1 MPYYTNI
8 SNPELY
14 YFHNLPV
21 KNFTIKLTDLL
32 TSGLFKVDEIITDS
46 IYKIYPLFYTN
57 TITSSNSDDRILDN
71 RCIICNKKDKETY
84 ITFISDENEEIVD
97 YNNYASYYDIDDNL
111 TTNQF
116 NAYVSLIR
124 HNTIHNDNIRIAET
138 VQAQYGTY
146 EFDLDGCT
154 ILDNGIVITDETITA
169 QPMVRLTGNVFHYS
183 TYTLKLNILHYT
195 GVNILDDITP
205 TDFIVVDTLEIE
217 LTPNTWIPIPIANI
231 ENGYIIDFD
240 TTVEI
245 AHNKPVIANWIQSIE
260 VTSEP
265 TIIQTGET
273 AEIYATGY
281 DNGHI
286 PVSTGHTIHFFEKI
300 EPVITV
306 SASQSIIQTS
316 DNTEIYAKVKDTDG
330 SLAQNVQVHFYQ
342 KPEASVPTTLSV
354 VADNPVLSY
363 SDGDSAVLSATVRDQ
378 YSLPMSN
385 QSVVFK
391 VGDTVLDTVMTDDS
405 GVAEYEYTSHGSGDV
420 TFTFECGNLSESI
433 TIEDCWNAHLSEISI
448 TGDTVNS
455 IGMDNVHNVQN
466 DDFILEF
473 DHKGNGNI
481 CIGATSQYS
490 TPSTANYRLTLGTY
504 DNKYYCA
511 VRTSSTDETSG
522 SSEDNSTYYSYKI
535 EKEGTTVKFYANN
548 VLIATKTA
556 SFFTNYDAY
565 SIYNIKWGGGTDYVK
580 NIRLKPL

>member
-57 TITSSNSDDRILDN
+57 EITSSNSEDKLLDN
-71 RCIICNKKDKETY
+71 KCLICTKKDKETY
-84 ITFISDENEEIVD
+84 ITFIRNSDEEIVD
-97 YNNYASYYDIDDNL
+97 YNNYASYYDIDDSL

-116 NAYVSLIR
+116 NAYVSLLR
-124 HNTIHNDNIRIAET
+124 HNTVHNDSIRIAET

-169 QPMVRLTGNVFHYS
+169 QPQVRLTGNVFHYS

-205 TDFIVVDTLEIE
+205 TDFIIVDTLEIE

-245 AHNKPVIANWIQSIE
+245 AHNKPVIADWIQTIE
-260 VTSEP
+260 VTGEP

-281 DNGHI
+281 DNGHV
-286 PVSTGHTIHFFEKI
+286 PVSTGHTIHFFEKL
-300 EPVITV
+300 EPTINV
-306 SASQSIIQTS
+306 SASQSIIQTN
-316 DNTEIYAKVKDTDG
+316 DTTEIYAKVKDEDG
-330 SLAQNVQVHFYQ
+330 SLAQNVQVHFY
-342 KPEASVPTTLSV
+342 E
-354 VADNPVLSY
+354 
-363 SDGDSAVLSATVRDQ
+363 
-378 YSLPMSN
+378 
-385 QSVVFK
+385 
-391 VGDTVLDTVMTDDS
+391 
-405 GVAEYEYTSHGSGDV
+405 EE
-420 TFTFECGNLSESI
+420 
-433 TIEDCWNAHLSEISI
+433 
-448 TGDTVNS
+448 
-455 IGMDNVHNVQN
+455 
-466 DDFILEF
+466 
-473 DHKGNGNI
+473 
-481 CIGATSQYS
+481 
-490 TPSTANYRLTLGTY
+490 
-504 DNKYYCA
+504 
-511 VRTSSTDETSG
+511 
-522 SSEDNSTYYSYKI
+522 
-535 EKEGTTVKFYANN
+535 
-548 VLIATKTA
+548 
-556 SFFTNYDAY
+556 
-565 SIYNIKWGGGTDYVK
+565 
-580 NIRLKPL
+580 

>member
-1 MPYYTNI
+1 MPYYSNI
-8 SNPELY
+8 ANQELQ
-14 YFHNLPV
+14 YFHNLKV
-21 KNFTIKLTDLL
+21 KNFTIKLSDVL
-32 TSGLFKVDEIITDS
+32 TSGLFKVETIIADT

-71 RCIICNKKDKETY
+71 KCIICNKKEKETY

-97 YNNYASYYDIDDNL
+97 YNNYATYYDIDDNL

-116 NAYVSLIR
+116 NAYVSLLR
-124 HNTIHNDNIRIAET
+124 HNTVHNDNIRIAET

-154 ILDNGIVITDETITA
+154 VLDNGIVITDETITA
-169 QPMVRLTGNVFHYS
+169 QPQVRLTGNVFHYS

-205 TDFIVVDTLEIE
+205 TDFIIVDTLEIE

-245 AHNKPVIANWIQSIE
+245 AHNKPVIADWIQTIE

-273 AEIYATGY
+273 AEVYATGY
-281 DNGHI
+281 DNGHV

-300 EPVITV
+300 EPTINL
-306 SASQSIIQTS
+306 SASKSIIQTN
-316 DNTEIYAKVKDTDG
+316 DTTELYAKVKDEDG
-330 SLAQNVQVHFYQ
+330 SLAQNVQVHFYHQ
-342 KPEASVPTTLSV
+342 TEAPVPTTLSV

-378 YSLPMSN
+378 DSLPMSN

-391 VGDTVLDTVMTDDS
+391 VGDTVLDTVMTD
-405 GVAEYEYTSHGSGDV
+405 GNGKAEYEYTSQGFGDV
-420 TFTFECGNLSESI
+420 TFTVECMNLQE
-433 TIEDCWNAHLSEISI
+433 TYEVEDCLLYQDMTKIKSSW
-448 TGDTVNS
+448 TKDTSVSGRTIYKLTPNY
-455 IGMDNVHNVQN
+455 QN
-466 DDFILEF
+466 DVELTFQLKGTIPSSFMIGFGETGGSPLYWAKCMWYKDGNTLKVFADNDGWTIKTWAESTSTVFKLQTSNLHGITPYYNTTATTKRNTNSSYPLNLRIDDF
-473 DHKGNGNI
+473 
-481 CIGATSQYS
+481 A
-490 TPSTANYRLTLGTY
+490 
-504 DNKYYCA
+504 
-511 VRTSSTDETSG
+511 
-522 SSEDNSTYYSYKI
+522 
-535 EKEGTTVKFYANN
+535 N
-548 VLIATKTA
+548 VL
-556 SFFTNYDAY
+556 DL
-565 SIYNIKWGGGTDYVK
+565 DYLKV
-580 NIRLKPL
+580 KPL

>member
-97 YNNYASYYDIDDNL
+97 YDNYATYYDIDDNL

-116 NAYVSLIR
+116 NAYVSILR
-124 HNTIHNDNIRIAET
+124 YNTIHNDSIRIAKT

-146 EFDLDGCT
+146 EFDLDDCT
-154 ILDNGIVITDETITA
+154 LLDNGIVITDETITA

-195 GVNILDDITP
+195 GVNILDDVTP

-245 AHNKPVIANWIQSIE
+245 AHNKPVIPDYIQTIE

-281 DNGHI
+281 DNGHV
-286 PVSTGHTIHFFEKI
+286 PVSTGHTIHFFEKL
-300 EPVITV
+300 EPTINV
-306 SASQSIIQTS
+306 SASQSIIQTN
-316 DNTEIYAKVKDTDG
+316 DTTEIYAKVKDSDG
-330 SLAQNVQVHFYQ
+330 SLAQNVKVHFY
-342 KPEASVPTTLSV
+342 E
-354 VADNPVLSY
+354 
-363 SDGDSAVLSATVRDQ
+363 
-378 YSLPMSN
+378 
-385 QSVVFK
+385 
-391 VGDTVLDTVMTDDS
+391 
-405 GVAEYEYTSHGSGDV
+405 EE
-420 TFTFECGNLSESI
+420 
-433 TIEDCWNAHLSEISI
+433 
-448 TGDTVNS
+448 
-455 IGMDNVHNVQN
+455 
-466 DDFILEF
+466 
-473 DHKGNGNI
+473 
-481 CIGATSQYS
+481 
-490 TPSTANYRLTLGTY
+490 
-504 DNKYYCA
+504 
-511 VRTSSTDETSG
+511 
-522 SSEDNSTYYSYKI
+522 
-535 EKEGTTVKFYANN
+535 
-548 VLIATKTA
+548 
-556 SFFTNYDAY
+556 
-565 SIYNIKWGGGTDYVK
+565 
-580 NIRLKPL
+580 